1 MIQRIQSLYLL
12 LVILFSS
19 ALVYLFLQPENG
31 SILASIYWLD
41 LIFYTIPLL
50 SFVCVFLYG
59 KRKVQAV
66 VCLVLILFNLIPVI
80 IYGQKV
86 YNGSFDMI
94 LYIVIGISLL
104 ESILLLL
111 ARRAILKDEK
121 LVRSIDRIR

>member
-19 ALVYLFLQPENG
+19 VLVYLFLQPENE
-31 SILASIYWLD
+31 SILSSIYWLD

>member
-19 ALVYLFLQPENG
+19 VLVYLFLQPENE
-31 SILASIYWLD
+31 SILFSIYWLD

-66 VCLVLILFNLIPVI
+66 VCLILILFSLIPLI
-80 IYGQKV
+80 SYGQRI
-86 YNGSFDMI
+86 YNGSSDMI

>member
-19 ALVYLFLQPENG
+19 VLVYLFLQPENE
-31 SILASIYWLD
+31 SILSSIYWLD

-66 VCLVLILFNLIPVI
+66 VCLILILFSLIPLI
-80 IYGQKV
+80 SYGQKV
-86 YNGSFDMI
+86 YNGSSDMI

-121 LVRSIDRIR
+121 LVRSIDHIR

>member
-19 ALVYLFLQPENG
+19 VLVYLFLQPENE
-31 SILASIYWLD
+31 SILSSIYWLD

-66 VCLVLILFNLIPVI
+66 VCLILILFSLIPLI
-80 IYGQKV
+80 SYGQKV
-86 YNGSFDMI
+86 YNGSSDMI

>member
-19 ALVYLFLQPENG
+19 VLVYLFLQPENE
-31 SILASIYWLD
+31 SILSSIYWLD

-50 SFVCVFLYG
+50 SFVCIFLYG

-66 VCLVLILFNLIPVI
+66 VCLILILFSLIPLI
-80 IYGQKV
+80 SYGQKV
-86 YNGSFDMI
+86 YNGSSDMI

>member
-1 MIQRIQSLYLL
+1 MIQRIQSIYLL

-19 ALVYLFLQPENG
+19 ALVYLFLQPENE

>member
-19 ALVYLFLQPENG
+19 ALVYLFLQPENE

-59 KRKVQAV
+59 KRKVQVV

-80 IYGQKV
+80 ICGLKV
-86 YNGSFDMI
+86 YNGSSDMI